1 MFETNKKET
10 PMNKNPIIAML
21 LIIISML
28 SLASCNLTDEP
39 TTETPAVVTDT
50 TAVDTIP
57 VDTIPVDTTDSIPNA
72 VCVLDS
78 TSITEMIPTEY
89 LNDTALALITVWD
102 SDSVIV
108 KDTTIRANLYPTF
121 NWLQATLN
129 TPCSNV
135 MSAIDSLEHTGAYT
149 GQYTNRAGET
159 FDIQVSILLRENC
172 MVYKECESL
181 FELYYPKDPEQ

>member
-1 MFETNKKET
+1 
-10 PMNKNPIIAML
+10 MNKNPIIAML

-28 SLASCNLTDEP
+28 SLASCNLTDES
-39 TTETPAVVTDT
+39 TTEPPAVVTDT
-50 TAVDTIP
+50 TT

-78 TSITEMIPTEY
+78 TSIAEMIPTEY
-89 LNDTALALITVWD
+89 LNDTALALITVWN

-121 NWLQATLN
+121 NWLQVTLN

-135 MSAIDSLEHTGAYT
+135 MSAIDSLEHTSAYI
-149 GQYTNRAGET
+149 GNYTNRTGET
-159 FDIQVSILLRENC
+159 FRIQVSLFLKENC
-172 MVYKECESL
+172 MVYEECESL

>member
-21 LIIISML
+21 LLIVSML
-28 SLASCNLTDEP
+28 SLAACNLTDEP
-39 TTETPAVVTDT
+39 TTTEPTVVTDT
-50 TAVDTIP
+50 TA

-78 TSITEMIPTEY
+78 TSITEMFPSDY

-121 NWLQATLN
+121 NWLQVTLN

-135 MSAIDSLEHTGAYT
+135 MSATDSLEHTSAYT

-159 FDIQVSILLRENC
+159 FDIQVSLFLKKNC
-172 MVYKECESL
+172 MVYDQCESL
-181 FELYYPKDPEQ
+181 FELYYPKDPE

>member
-1 MFETNKKET
+1 
-10 PMNKNPIIAML
+10 MNRNPIIAMM

-39 TTETPAVVTDT
+39 TTAEPTVVTDT
-50 TAVDTIP
+50 TTVDTIP

-102 SDSVIV
+102 SDSSVW
-108 KDTTIRANLYPTF
+108 DTTIRANLYPTF

-135 MSAIDSLEHTGAYT
+135 MSAIDSLEHTGAYIGT
-149 GQYTNRAGET
+149 YTNRAGET
-159 FDIQVSILLRENC
+159 FDIQVSLLLKENC
-172 MVYKECESL
+172 MVYDQCESL

>member
-1 MFETNKKET
+1 
-10 PMNKNPIIAML
+10 MNKNQILILLL
-21 LIIISML
+21 LIVSML
-28 SLASCNLTDEP
+28 SLAACDDVGTGDQSTSHPID
-39 TTETPAVVTDT
+39 VTDT
-50 TAVDTIP
+50 ITTDTNS
-57 VDTIPVDTTDSIPNA
+57 TDTTDSIPNA

-78 TSITEMIPTEY
+78 TSISDMLPVEY

-121 NWLQATLN
+121 NWLQVTLN

-135 MSAIDSLEHTGAYT
+135 MSAIDSLEHNAEYIGN
-149 GQYTNRAGET
+149 YTNRAGET
-159 FDIQVSILLRENC
+159 FRIQVSLFLKENC
-172 MVYKECESL
+172 MVYEECESL